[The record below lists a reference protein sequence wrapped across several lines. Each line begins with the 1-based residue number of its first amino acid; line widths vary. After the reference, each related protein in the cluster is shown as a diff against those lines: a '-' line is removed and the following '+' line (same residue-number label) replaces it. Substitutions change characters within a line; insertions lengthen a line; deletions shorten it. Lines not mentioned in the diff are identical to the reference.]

1 MAIAAEMAA
10 LTREQMLEMFRS
22 MAQIRAFENRAYEL
36 YREGVMRGTT
46 HAYVGE
52 EAIAVGV
59 CAALRQDDTITSTHR
74 GHGHCIAKG
83 GDVGMMMAEL
93 LGKKTGYS
101 YGKGGS
107 MHIADIDKGILG
119 ANGIVGGGQG
129 IAAGA
134 GLSAKL
140 LGNGRVSVCFFGDG
154 ALNQGVLHE
163 SMNLSSIWK
172 LPVIYVCE
180 NNQFAMS
187 ARVQNM
193 TAVPDPAVRS
203 VAYNMPG
210 QNVDGMD
217 VLAVFRAAS
226 EAVERARAGQG
237 PSFIVATTYRYLGHH
252 VGDPLNYRTKEEV
265 DPWREKDAIEKLRR
279 YMIDN
284 HVASEEETTTI
295 EAEVQANVDRASTAA
310 KAAADPDPSIL
321 MDDIYAQ

>member
-10 LTREQMLEMFRS
+10 LTREQMLQMFRS
-22 MAQIRAFENRAYEL
+22 MAQIRAFEYRAYEL

-83 GDVGMMMAEL
+83 GDVSMMMAEL
-93 LGKKTGYS
+93 LGKETGYS
-101 YGKGGS
+101 HGKGGS

-129 IAAGA
+129 IATGA

-154 ALNQGVLHE
+154 ALNQGILHE
-163 SMNLSSIWK
+163 SMNLASIWK

-193 TAVPDPAVRS
+193 TAVEDPAVRA
-203 VAYNMPG
+203 VAYGMPG
-210 QNVDGMD
+210 VNVDGMD

-237 PSFIVATTYRYLGHH
+237 PSFIVATTYRFLGHH

-265 DPWREKDAIEKLRR
+265 DVWREKDAIERLRG
-279 YMIDN
+279 YMLDN
-284 HVASEEETTTI
+284 RVATEDEIAEI
-295 EAEVQANVDRASTAA
+295 EKDVQAKVDLASTSA
-310 KAAADPDPSIL
+310 KEAVEPDAKIL
-321 MDDIYAQ
+321 MDDIYA

>member
-10 LTREQMLEMFRS
+10 LTREQMIQMFRS
-22 MAQIRAFENRAYEL
+22 MAEIRAFEYRAYEL
-36 YREGVMRGTT
+36 FREGVMRGTT

-59 CAALRQDDTITSTHR
+59 CSALRQDDTITSTHR

-83 GDVGMMMAEL
+83 GNVSMMMAEL
-93 LGKKTGYS
+93 LGKDTGYS
-101 YGKGGS
+101 RGKGGS

-129 IAAGA
+129 IATGA
-134 GLSAKL
+134 GLSAKI

-163 SMNLSSIWK
+163 SMNLAAIWK

-193 TAVPDPAVRS
+193 TAVADPSVRA
-203 VAYNMPG
+203 VAYGIPG
-210 QNVDGMD
+210 VNVDGMD

-237 PSFIVATTYRYLGHH
+237 PSFIVATTYRFLGHH
-252 VGDPLNYRTKEEV
+252 VGDPLNYRTKEETDV
-265 DPWREKDAIEKLRR
+265 WREKDAIERLRS
-279 YMIDN
+279 YLTDN
-284 HVASEEETTTI
+284 GVASEDELADI
-295 EAEVQANVDRASTAA
+295 EKDVASGVEKASLDA
-310 KAAADPDPSIL
+310 KDAVEPDAKIL
-321 MDDIYAQ
+321 MDDIYA